1 MAGLELYRPVML
13 HPARAF
19 DCALCTLNTDYLH
32 PESSIRKHH
41 QVPLSLSF
49 NGLCH
54 RRKFITANYVLLV
67 SAISD
72 ASIDIPDYSP
82 HRQAFDRWHPNIAR
96 IGPLLWKN
104 VETEVSANQLH
115 LL

>member
-1 MAGLELYRPVML
+1 MAGLELYRLVML
-13 HPARAF
+13 HSARVF
-19 DCALCTLNTDYLH
+19 DCALCTLNTDCLH
-32 PESSIRKHH
+32 PESSIRKTPSSF
-41 QVPLSLSF
+41 VVASL
-49 NGLCH
+49 NGLYH
-54 RRKFITANYVLLV
+54 RQKFITANYVWLV
-67 SAISD
+67 STISD

-96 IGPLLWKN
+96 IGPRLWKN